1 MNRDKEQGKTPNMGL
16 PCSFFTMS
24 TRKMFLGKQI
34 FVDKC
39 RLPCIIHIKA
49 MLLYRDNTVHK

>member
-1 MNRDKEQGKTPNMGL
+1 MLVGKMNRDKEQGKAPNMGH

-34 FVDKC
+34 SVDKC

-49 MLLYRDNTVHK
+49 IL

>member
-16 PCSFFTMS
+16 PCSFFAMAM
-24 TRKMFLGKQI
+24 RKMFLGKQI

-49 MLLYRDNTVHK
+49 IL